1 MWQRRK
7 RKRKRERFKETKSK
21 CTEYNSWKIHLSS
34 TTVPEPKSKSNDKMR
49 CKCDQSKRYA
59 VDMNGITFKV
69 AFDAA

>member
-1 MWQRRK
+1 MYTKIGNHPKPQP
-7 RKRKRERFKETKSK
+7 EKEQVS
-21 CTEYNSWKIHLSS
+21 
-34 TTVPEPKSKSNDKMR
+34 EPKSNANDKKNMR